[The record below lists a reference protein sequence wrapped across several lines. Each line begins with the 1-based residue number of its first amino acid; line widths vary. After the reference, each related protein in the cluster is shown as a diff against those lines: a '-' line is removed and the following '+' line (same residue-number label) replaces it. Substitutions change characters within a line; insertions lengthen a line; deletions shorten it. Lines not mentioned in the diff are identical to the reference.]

1 MSGMDITVFEPL
13 MPREGDPGLEELAI
27 ELVARANQLGGQL
40 HADVRA
46 SIGDLVRSMNCYYSN
61 LIEGHNTHPREIDRA
76 LSDDYSRDPT
86 RRVLQKEARAHIEVQ
101 KLIDMGEA
109 PSDPPT
115 SPTYLKWVH
124 HEFCRRLPPEL
135 LVVRHPSTGREVE
148 VKPGELRDGEVEICR
163 HLPPPAQDVPR
174 FLQRI
179 EEAYDPRR
187 LLPTRRLIAVAA
199 VHHRLLWVHPFYD
212 GNGRVA
218 RLVAHAMLLRFGVG
232 SSVWSVARGL
242 ARSVERYKTSL
253 MLADEPR
260 HGDLDGRG
268 ALSES
273 RLREFCQFFLEA
285 CIDQIKFMESLLQPT
300 ELLRRMKLFVDD
312 EVSAQRLPRGSL
324 ALLREALL
332 AGSVERG
339 RAAEL
344 TGYQERRGREILA
357 ALLKVGLLV
366 STGPRAPVHLGFP
379 LEVAERWFPRLYP
392 VD

>member
-1 MSGMDITVFEPL
+1 
-13 MPREGDPGLEELAI
+13 MPAEGDAKLEELAVNLI
-27 ELVARANQLGGQL
+27 ARSNKLAGQL
-40 HADVRA
+40 HANARA

-76 LSDDYSRDPT
+76 MADDYSRDPA

-101 KLIDMGEA
+101 RMIDAGE
-109 PSDPPT
+109 DPQVSPT
-115 SPTYLKWVH
+115 SAEYLKWLH

-135 LVVRHPSTGREVE
+135 LVVKHPKTGRTAEVRPGEWREGEVE
-148 VKPGELRDGEVEICR
+148 VGR
-163 HLPPPAQDVPR
+163 HLPPPAADVPR
-174 FLQRI
+174 FLERI
-179 EEAYDPRR
+179 EEAYSPGR

-199 VHHRLLWVHPFYD
+199 VHHRLLWLHPFYD
-212 GNGRVA
+212 GNGRVT

-232 SSVWSVARGL
+232 SSLWSVARGL
-242 ARSVERYKTSL
+242 ARNVERYKTSL

-273 RLREFCQFFLEA
+273 RLREFCEFFLET
-285 CIDQIKFMESLLQPT
+285 CIDQVNFMESLLQPA
-300 ELLRRMKLFVDD
+300 ELLRRMKLYVDD

-332 AGSVERG
+332 AGQLERG

-357 ALLKVGLLV
+357 ALLKAGLLV
-366 STGPRAPVHLGFP
+366 SQGPKAPVRIGFP
-379 LEVAERWFPRLYP
+379 IEVAERWFPRLYP

>member
-1 MSGMDITVFEPL
+1 MSITEFEPL
-13 MPREGDPGLEELAI
+13 MPREGDPRLEELAVTLI
-27 ELVARANQLGGQL
+27 ARANQLGGQL
-40 HADVRA
+40 HAKVRV

-61 LIEGHNTHPREIDRA
+61 LIEGHNTHPRDIDRA
-76 LSDDYSRDPT
+76 MADEYSRDPK

-101 KLIDMGEA
+101 RMIDAGE
-109 PSDPPT
+109 DPKESPT
-115 SPTYLKWVH
+115 STRYLKWVH
-124 HEFCRRLPPEL
+124 YEFCRRLPEEL
-135 LVVRHPSTGREVE
+135 LVVRHPRTGREVT
-148 VKPGELRDGEVEICR
+148 VVPGEFRDGDVEVGRHVPPTADEI
-163 HLPPPAQDVPR
+163 PR
-174 FLQRI
+174 FIERM
-179 EEAYDPRR
+179 EEAYDPSR

-242 ARSVERYKTSL
+242 ARNVERYKTAL

-268 ALSES
+268 ALSEM
-273 RLREFCQFFLEA
+273 RLREFCEFFLEA
-285 CIDQIKFMESLLQPT
+285 CIDQVNFMESLLQPS
-300 ELLRRMKLFVDD
+300 ELLRRMKLHVDD
-312 EVSAQRLPRGSL
+312 EISAQRLPRGSL

-332 AGSVERG
+332 AGELDRG

-357 ALLKVGLLV
+357 HLLKVGLLV
-366 STGPRAPVHLGFP
+366 PQGPRAPVRLGFP
-379 LEVAERWFPRLYP
+379 VEVAERWFPRLYP